1 MADAMNASA
10 DDQALRDLM
19 ASYQAGR
26 FEAFDEL
33 YRLVAPA
40 VRRFLGGRIRDAAR
54 AEDVL
59 QETFLQMHRARQS
72 YDPAYPVVPWVMA
85 IARHCWLMELR
96 RASRRPAS
104 DVDIA
109 DLQPAVRAEAE
120 SYAAAADLDRALS
133 QVPAGQRHAIV
144 AHHVWGLSFHEIG
157 ARLGIAGSAAKLRSS
172 RGMRRLREL
181 LAPSHRG
188 SASPGSES
196 SADDRCTGR
205 SRDHAARDRSD

>member
-1 MADAMNASA
+1 MADAMNASP
-10 DDQALRDLM
+10 DDQALRALM
-19 ASYQAGR
+19 ASYQAGH

-33 YRLVAPA
+33 YGLVAPA
-40 VRRFLGGRIRDAAR
+40 VRRFLAGRIRDAAR

-59 QETFLQMHRARQS
+59 QETFLQMHRARRS

-96 RASRRPAS
+96 RASRRPVS
-104 DVDIA
+104 DVDVA

-133 QVPAGQRHAIV
+133 QVPAGQRQAVV
-144 AHHVWGLSFHEIG
+144 AHHVLGLSFHEIG
-157 ARLGIAGSAAKLRSS
+157 AQLGIAGSAAKLRSS

-181 LAPSHRG
+181 LAPSGGEGAPRG
-188 SASPGSES
+188 DRDGPGGG
-196 SADDRCTGR
+196 RGR
-205 SRDHAARDRSD
+205 SHDDGD

>member
-1 MADAMNASA
+1 MADAMNASP
-10 DDQALRDLM
+10 DDQALRALM

-33 YRLVAPA
+33 YGLVAPA
-40 VRRFLGGRIRDAAR
+40 VRRFLASRLRDPAR

-59 QETFLQMHRARQS
+59 QETFLQMHRARRS

-96 RASRRPAS
+96 RSSRRPVS

-120 SYAAAADLDRALS
+120 SYAAAADLERALG
-133 QVPAGQRHAIV
+133 QVPEGQRQAVV
-144 AHHVWGLSFHEIG
+144 AHHVWGHSFHEIG
-157 ARLGIAGSAAKLRSS
+157 ASAGHCGERGEAAF
-172 RGMRRLREL
+172 EPWDE
-181 LAPSHRG
+181 A
-188 SASPGSES
+188 
-196 SADDRCTGR
+196 
-205 SRDHAARDRSD
+205 AARTAGAVSRRTCRSWRA

>member
-1 MADAMNASA
+1 MNASP
-10 DDQALRDLM
+10 DDQALRALM

-40 VRRFLGGRIRDAAR
+40 VRRFLAGRIRDRAR

-59 QETFLQMHRARQS
+59 QDTFLQMHRARRS
-72 YDPAYPVVPWVMA
+72 YDRSYPVVPWVMA

-96 RASRRPAS
+96 RTSRRPVS
-104 DVDIA
+104 DMDIA

-120 SYAAAADLDRALS
+120 SYAAAADLDRALGR
-133 QVPAGQRHAIV
+133 VPAGQRQAVV
-144 AHHVWGLSFHEIG
+144 AHHVWGLSFQEIG
-157 ARLGIAGSAAKLRSS
+157 AQLGIAGSAAKLRSS

-181 LAPSHRG
+181 LGPSGGGVATPGDGEERAGGRRRG
-188 SASPGSES
+188 HVD
-196 SADDRCTGR
+196 DDR
-205 SRDHAARDRSD
+205 